1 MNGYGISRYIEANLI
16 RLSKNS
22 TNLKKLSIK
31 LTAISLFD
39 FEKNIESLA
48 FIDGKV
54 KGVAPNDD
62 LIIN

>member
-1 MNGYGISRYIEANLI
+1 MNGYGISRYIEANLM

-22 TNLKKLSIK
+22 TNLKKMSIK

-54 KGVAPNDD
+54 KGVDPNDD